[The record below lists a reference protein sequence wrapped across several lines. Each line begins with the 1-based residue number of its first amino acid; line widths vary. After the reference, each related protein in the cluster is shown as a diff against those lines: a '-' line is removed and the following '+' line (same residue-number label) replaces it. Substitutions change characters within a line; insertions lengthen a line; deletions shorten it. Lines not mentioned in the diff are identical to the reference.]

1 MKPDI
6 TSELIF
12 ADDVLLAKSEDD
24 LQNNINCCNDK
35 VGKGNMQISLRQKK
49 YDIE

>member
-12 ADDVLLAKSEDD
+12 ADDVLLAKSED
-24 LQNNINCCNDK
+24 LQHNINCCNDK
-35 VGKGNMQISLRQKK
+35 VGKGNVQISFTQKK
-49 YDIE
+49 RYDTE